1 LNKLTKLEHVDLADS
16 SFSEDN
22 VPVIVEVLS
31 KQSKL
36 SYLNIRDG
44 GLESEG
50 VDSLAS
56 SLAEA
61 APPLV
66 FLDISGND
74 ASEES
79 LGPIGELLNA
89 VADTLE
95 EFTMDDSEI
104 NDIDAIKEHL
114 IPVLSKVYLRS
125 GIVHNLCIL
134 TY

>member
-1 LNKLTKLEHVDLADS
+1 M
-16 SFSEDN
+16 
-22 VPVIVEVLS
+22 PVIVEVLS

-104 NDIDAIKEHL
+104 NDIDAINEHL
-114 IPVLSKVYLRS
+114 IPALSKVYLRS
-125 GIVHNLCIL
+125 GIVRNL
-134 TY
+134 Y